1 MVPLRNRGTLSES
14 SQQNDPSEIK
24 SKDDNNPEEKA
35 HHIWVTR
42 YSERETSRYL
52 AAICDLL
59 LQSLKRDF
67 NTGVPKTIVI
77 RVPDQGGIRIE
88 VAVTD

>member
-1 MVPLRNRGTLSES
+1 MGPSRNSETLSQPS
-14 SQQNDPSEIK
+14 PHSGPSEI
-24 SKDDNNPEEKA
+24 SNKDENNAKEKVE
-35 HHIWVTR
+35 HIWVSR

-67 NTGVPKTIVI
+67 NTGTPKTVI
-77 RVPDQGGIRIE
+77 MRVPDQGGIRIE
-88 VAVTD
+88 VAITD